1 MGYIPSVFAPYKATF
16 RLMGVLSTFKIG
28 RLTIGS
34 GNIFNVGFFTSM
46 G

>member
-1 MGYIPSVFAPYKATF
+1 MGNIRGVFAPYKASF
-16 RLMGVLSTFKIG
+16 GLMGVLSTFKIG